1 MSAIK
6 DIKYQIIRRLSA
18 VSSIN
23 KVYDYEKINP
33 DGFPAAFVSFA
44 GSDNEF
50 FTNAENKRVY
60 TYRIL
65 LLAQIG
71 QDRTNADQVEEAEH
85 QIQDLVG
92 DVLDSMDSDIT
103 LDGNTQVIFMEAAV
117 GDPGYVEYEGG
128 WARSGEV
135 KLKVHSLYLV

>member
-6 DIKYQIIRRLSA
+6 NIKYQIIRRLSA

-33 DGFPAAFVSFA
+33 TGFPAAFVTFA

-50 FTNAENKRVY
+50 FSNAENKRVY

-71 QDRTNADQVEEAEH
+71 QDRTSADQVEEAEH
-85 QIQDLVG
+85 QMQDLVG

>member
-6 DIKYQIIRRLSA
+6 NIKYQIIRRLSA

-23 KVYDYEKINP
+23 KVYDFEKTNP
-33 DGFPAAFVSFA
+33 AGFPAAFVTFA
-44 GSDNEF
+44 GTDNEF
-50 FTNAENKRVY
+50 FTNAENKRIY

-85 QIQDLVG
+85 TMQDVLG

-128 WARSGEV
+128 WARSGEI

>member
-6 DIKYQIIRRLSA
+6 QIKGQIIRRLQSVSA
-18 VSSIN
+18 VN

-33 DGFPAAFVSFA
+33 AGFPAAFVTFA

-50 FTNAENKRVY
+50 FSNAENKRVY
-60 TYRIL
+60 AYRIL

-71 QDRTNADQVEEAEH
+71 QDRTNTDQLEEAEH
-85 QIQDLVG
+85 TIQDLVG

-103 LDGNTQVIFMEAAV
+103 LDGNTQVIFMEAAI
-117 GDPGYVEYEGG
+117 GEPGYVEYEGG

-135 KLKVHSLYLV
+135 TLKVHSLYLV